1 MLHLQL
7 PQPTSSHAS
16 TLANAVRIEKLSDEE
31 DEEVD
36 ITDGLSDDD
45 GDSGDK
51 PQAALKHEFREPER
65 PTDTEIQTDTPAG
78 DQKQAG
84 LTETEDQTSHTALSL
99 QSPQSLSSCP
109 CSGKTGVTGLDEKGD
124 ERVSL
129 HPKSLQA
136 GAQKDSDQMTDENE
150 DQSSQSESSAQ
161 TGQLEE
167 AGSDDTGKAH
177 ACCFYVKPPHNFF
190 SLVKSRCGLM
200 CLADNA
206 DKDEQ
211 GVTDR
216 PEDNQEE
223 EENEDEEELKAPEQ
237 EMEMD
242 METIAEDEKQAIP
255 EFFEGRPSKT
265 PGRYL
270 KIRNYILDQW

>member
-1 MLHLQL
+1 M
-7 PQPTSSHAS
+7 
-16 TLANAVRIEKLSDEE
+16 
-31 DEEVD
+31 
-36 ITDGLSDDD
+36 
-45 GDSGDK
+45 
-51 PQAALKHEFREPER
+51 
-65 PTDTEIQTDTPAG
+65 
-78 DQKQAG
+78 
-84 LTETEDQTSHTALSL
+84 
-99 QSPQSLSSCP
+99 
-109 CSGKTGVTGLDEKGD
+109 TGLDEKGD

-167 AGSDDTGKAH
+167 AGSDDT
-177 ACCFYVKPPHNFF
+177 
-190 SLVKSRCGLM
+190 
-200 CLADNA
+200 DNA